1 MHCLLKISVALA
13 LVAPCA
19 ALAQT
24 PAIGNVLSA
33 VTLPFNGDGAMDR
46 AVLVNNEEGADLYLF
61 LAGDAAPTPAGP
73 GLALVKKNFVWSGGM
88 WGSLPNLSTN
98 GKSSLIVNSENMAV
112 GRNKW
117 RQALTVARR
126 NGEFV
131 VIGVTYTA
139 FDTLDPKA
147 GGVCDINL
155 ATGKGTR
162 NGKPVTLA
170 PAAIKVADWSEDNLP
185 KACQF

>member
-1 MHCLLKISVALA
+1 MRSMVKACVALA
-13 LVAPCA
+13 LLAPCVA
-19 ALAQT
+19 RAQT
-24 PAIGNVLSA
+24 PNFANVLSA
-33 VTLPFNGDGAMDR
+33 VTLPFNNDGAMDR
-46 AVLVNNEEGADLYLF
+46 AVLVNSEDGADLYLYM
-61 LAGDAAPTPAGP
+61 ADDTTPSSP
-73 GLALVKKNFVWSGGM
+73 KLALVKKSFVWSGGM
-88 WGSLPNLSTN
+88 WGSLPSLATN
-98 GKSSLIVNSENMAV
+98 GKGSLIVKSENMAV

-117 RQALTVARR
+117 EQSLTVARR

-147 GGVCDINL
+147 GGSCDINL

-162 NGKPVTLA
+162 NGKPASVA
-170 PAAIKVADWSEDNLP
+170 AGAIKVADWSEDKMP